1 MAPLRPASLAVA
13 LLLGSAS
20 ASMAQMPG
28 DSGGVMPGGSP
39 GQASPP
45 QPPPCMAEFAPLR
58 TETEKRAVA
67 IKAAAAKHALPQ
79 ELCPLFVHFIE
90 AEVKVV
96 KFMEQRA
103 ASCGIPAQV
112 VSVTKANHQKAL
124 QTKERVCAAAGE
136 RAQLYSREVFC
147 SRATNVCVIVCSWS
161 QNQENCEAK
170 CVNRRATCQQTGC
183 YYLDRLGEKCDRL
196 LVRWIGF
203 RP

>member
-45 QPPPCMAEFAPLR
+45 QPPLCMAEFAPLR

-67 IKAAAAKHALPQ
+67 IKAAA
-79 ELCPLFVHFIE
+79 
-90 AEVKVV
+90 
-96 KFMEQRA
+96 
-103 ASCGIPAQV
+103 
-112 VSVTKANHQKAL
+112 ANHQKAL